1 MDTETSLYE
10 ASDDELLDALTMGL
24 EYLPKDERID
34 WAVEVCYTVASC
46 CGIHLED
53 LGVLE
58 MAKARCI
65 AAIRKM
71 TTNS

>member
-1 MDTETSLYE
+1 MDTDKSLYE
-10 ASDDELLDALTMGL
+10 ASDNELLDELTSRLQDMPG
-24 EYLPKDERID
+24 DERID
-34 WAVEVCYTVASC
+34 WAVEVCYTVASY

-65 AAIRKM
+65 AAIRGI
-71 TTNS
+71 TTGS